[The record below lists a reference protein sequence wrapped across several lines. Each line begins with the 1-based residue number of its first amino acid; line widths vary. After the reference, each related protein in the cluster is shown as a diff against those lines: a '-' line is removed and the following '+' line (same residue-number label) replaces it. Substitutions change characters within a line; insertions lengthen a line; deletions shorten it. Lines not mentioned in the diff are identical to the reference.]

1 MKYFVGQKYKRLN
14 QMGVGSNQPMVFN
27 YFEITTITTK
37 YVHIFGVIAS
47 GLTKSRKINVQD
59 FDNYLKNYNIL

>member
-1 MKYFVGQKYKRLN
+1 
-14 QMGVGSNQPMVFN
+14 MGVGSNQPMVFN